1 MSPRTTTDVIDR
13 FNLAFVRHDPDLLD
27 DLVAED
33 CVMESVRPA
42 PDGTRVTGRADCLD
56 FWRTLAAD
64 RTTRFEPGEVVVAG
78 ERATIRWRYHFGT
91 GPHGHVSGVNL
102 MRIADG
108 RIVEALGFTKTGELP
123 LATDA
128 A

>member
-1 MSPRTTTDVIDR
+1 MLPRTTADVIDR

-33 CVMESVRPA
+33 CVMESVSPA
-42 PDGTRVTGRADCLD
+42 PDGSRTTGRAECLA

-64 RTTRFEPGEVVVAG
+64 RTTRFEPGEVVLMG
-78 ERATIRWRYHFGT
+78 ERATIRWRYHFGDRE
-91 GPHGHVSGVNL
+91 HVSGVNL

-108 RIVEALGFTKTGELP
+108 RIVEALGFTKTGDLP